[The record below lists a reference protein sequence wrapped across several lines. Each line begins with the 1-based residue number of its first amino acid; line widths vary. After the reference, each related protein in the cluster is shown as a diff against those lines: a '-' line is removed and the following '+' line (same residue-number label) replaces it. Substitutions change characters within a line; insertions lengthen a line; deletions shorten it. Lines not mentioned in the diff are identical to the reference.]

1 MLKFSFDET
10 LAEQPFDVHTNDRG
24 EWALLADDRDNGIQS
39 FTGYGGENTLTFH
52 YMDMQDGSVDFV
64 VVHSIVDSPARVAQ
78 RRVVFRGPDR
88 RKTAM
93 RYWLLN
99 EAIASLIAT
108 VGAPDP
114 LEEAA

>member
-10 LAEQPFDVHTNDRG
+10 LAEQPFDIVSNDRG
-24 EWALLADDRDNGIQS
+24 EWKLLADDRNNGVQS
-39 FTGYGGENTLTFH
+39 FVGYGGENTLTFH
-52 YMDMQDGSVDFV
+52 YMEMQGGSVDFV

-78 RRVVFRGPDR
+78 RSVLFRGADR
-88 RKTAM
+88 RKTAT
-93 RYWLLN
+93 RYWALN
-99 EAIASLIAT
+99 EAIASLVAT